1 MASCGGETP
10 EDSFGDKKLAFVPGR
25 KPKDMSETIIAVV
38 EGGELRGRQWQR
50 RRRRRRRARD
60 GGNGLKVAG
69 DAGRVAEGEE
79 DRLLVS
85 IT

>member
-50 RRRRRRRARD
+50 RRRARD